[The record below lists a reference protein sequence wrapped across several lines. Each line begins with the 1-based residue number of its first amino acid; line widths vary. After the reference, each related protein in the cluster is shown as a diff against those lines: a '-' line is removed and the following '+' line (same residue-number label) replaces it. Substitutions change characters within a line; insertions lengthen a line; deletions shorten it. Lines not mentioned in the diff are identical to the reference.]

1 RTAYEADIT
10 YVTAKEAGFDYLR
23 DSLCLELKE
32 LTQRKF
38 NMTIVDE
45 ADFIL
50 IDEARIP
57 LVIAEKIASAKKAS
71 KKINNIINELK
82 AGVDY
87 DLDEYS
93 RNIYLTE
100 AGVDRVEE
108 KLGCGNIYSEEN
120 YDLLLELYSALH
132 ANILLKRD
140 VDYIVKDRKVEL
152 VDEFTGRIADRR
164 ALPDGLQAAVE
175 AKEGLSA
182 FSECKI
188 LNSITMQHFIKMYP
202 KLCGMT
208 GTAST
213 SSAELMNYYGLEV
226 AVIPTNK
233 LLIRK
238 DYEDYIFTTQE
249 AKLKALISEIQA
261 VHATGRPILVG
272 TASIEES
279 EKLAKELQ
287 RLGAHCNVL
296 NAKNDEREA
305 AIISKAGSLGAVTV
319 STNMA
324 GRGTDIRL
332 GGENEER
339 RAEVVALGGLY
350 VIGANKHESCRVDN
364 QLRGRSGRQGDPG
377 SSRFFI
383 SLEDDLIKRYGK
395 TSRLFIKEKV
405 YKSQV
410 SPIENPALKNAIRK
424 VQKLAE
430 GQNEDIRLLLWRY
443 SNIVEAQRQI
453 IFSRRMDIL
462 KGNEDYYSFSRL
474 APKEY

>member
-1 RTAYEADIT
+1 MINKLNKIKLSLNKSDMKNDEQLIIYKQLVDDVKKINLKNTDDGLLKEMSQNLKQRAKRGESLDELLLEAFALVNEAIERIMGMRPYDVQIMAGVAMHRGKLVEMQTGEGKTLAAVFTAYLNSLTGEGVHILTANDYLARRDAGWMGRIYTFLGLTVGYVNEGMNKAERRTAYEADIT

-23 DSLCLELKE
+23 DSLWLELKE

-38 NMTIVDE
+38 NMAIVDE

-57 LVIAEKIASAKKAS
+57 LVIAENIASTKKAS

-100 AGVDRVEE
+100 AGVDRVE
-108 KLGCGNIYSEEN
+108 KMLGCGNIYSEEN
-120 YDLLLELYSALH
+120 YDLLLELYSSLH

-164 ALPDGLQAAVE
+164 SLPDGLQAAVE

-226 AVIPTNK
+226 AV
-233 LLIRK
+233 
-238 DYEDYIFTTQE
+238 
-249 AKLKALISEIQA
+249 
-261 VHATGRPILVG
+261 
-272 TASIEES
+272 
-279 EKLAKELQ
+279 
-287 RLGAHCNVL
+287 
-296 NAKNDEREA
+296 
-305 AIISKAGSLGAVTV
+305 
-319 STNMA
+319 
-324 GRGTDIRL
+324 
-332 GGENEER
+332 
-339 RAEVVALGGLY
+339 
-350 VIGANKHESCRVDN
+350 
-364 QLRGRSGRQGDPG
+364 
-377 SSRFFI
+377 
-383 SLEDDLIKRYGK
+383 
-395 TSRLFIKEKV
+395 
-405 YKSQV
+405 
-410 SPIENPALKNAIRK
+410 
-424 VQKLAE
+424 
-430 GQNEDIRLLLWRY
+430 
-443 SNIVEAQRQI
+443 
-453 IFSRRMDIL
+453 
-462 KGNEDYYSFSRL
+462 
-474 APKEY
+474 